1 MNFIIL
7 NNNEYNIEIKIKD
20 LKNIDDIEMLY
31 FNRLKHIIKHIPNE
45 NYIIHKLYLYK
56 IKSLMKQPI
65 PLKSENDIKTNFAV
79 IQKIDGIRSLM
90 FINEYGKVFLIKNNL
105 TIIIKTNLMCDYLSN
120 VIIDGE
126 LINDNIFYAIDII
139 LYDNINLE
147 GYDLKSRINILKN
160 ISFIKNNYDKNIYY
174 KVKKYYF
181 NNILEHCKKLSK
193 IKNYHITN
201 KMKNEIPVDGLIFN
215 SMSENYRNCKI
226 YKWKPIITF
235 DFKILK
241 CQYNNGE
248 YNLWKLYCY
257 TYNKEYILFPIE
269 KYNKVLINY
278 KLDKIY
284 NNNEIIE
291 FIFDENNDS
300 FYPIKV
306 RNDKI
311 YPNFV
316 NIAIDN
322 WNCLDI
328 IIRF

>member
-1 MNFIIL
+1 
-7 NNNEYNIEIKIKD
+7 
-20 LKNIDDIEMLY
+20 
-31 FNRLKHIIKHIPNE
+31 
-45 NYIIHKLYLYK
+45 
-56 IKSLMKQPI
+56 
-65 PLKSENDIKTNFAV
+65 
-79 IQKIDGIRSLM
+79 
-90 FINEYGKVFLIKNNL
+90 
-105 TIIIKTNLMCDYLSN
+105 MCDYLSN